1 MHRSLRAAAGTAAA
15 VLALAACG
23 APAPAAPPPAP
34 TPDPA
39 VAQAAAT
46 AEFCQSVVDVESTL
60 NSAPPVDPS
69 TLPPE
74 EAKALLDEQ
83 LAAVD
88 PLLARA
94 EELAPEAVAA
104 DVTTLAGLTRQS
116 LGGDFSVFEDPAFAS
131 SEAAVDGWM
140 LTECGYEQT
149 EVTASDFEYQGLPDA
164 MPAGASAVSLTNEGE
179 ELHEIAMVRIKD
191 EVTMSV
197 EELLALPQEQV
208 IGMVDIV
215 GIVFA
220 APGETGT
227 TFVEGTPGRYF
238 AACFIPE
245 GTVGGAEG
253 SGPPHFTLGMLGEY
267 TVA

>member
-1 MHRSLRAAAGTAAA
+1 VHRSLRAAAGTTAA

-23 APAPAAPPPAP
+23 GPAPAATPAP
-34 TPDPA
+34 TTDPA
-39 VAQAAAT
+39 AAQAAAT
-46 AEFCQSVVDVESTL
+46 ADFCRSVVDIESTL

-74 EAKALLDEQ
+74 EAQAVLAEQ

-88 PLLARA
+88 PLLTRA

-104 DVTTLAGLTRQS
+104 DVTTLARLTRQS

-131 SEAAVDGWM
+131 SEAAVDEWM
-140 LTECGYEQT
+140 LAECGYEQT

-164 MPAGASAVSLTNEGE
+164 LPAGVSAVTLTNEGE

-197 EELLALPQEQV
+197 EELLALPQEEV
-208 IGMVDIV
+208 LGMVDIA

-227 TFVEGTPGRYF
+227 SFVEGTPGRYF

-253 SGPPHFTLGMLGEY
+253 SGPPHFTLGMLAEY
-267 TVA
+267 SVA